1 MQLPKVQIDSR
12 WIQDGDDIV
21 LELRAAQLARGVWVD
36 FDGMDAT
43 LDDNAIDLVP
53 GEPVRIK
60 VKADAELETLRKA
73 LRIRSVADAM
83 AVQ

>member
-1 MQLPKVQIDSR
+1 MQLPKVQVDSR
-12 WIQDGDDIV
+12 WVQDGDDTV
-21 LELRAAQLARGVWVD
+21 LELRAAQLARGVWVA

-60 VKADAELETLRKA
+60 VKADADLDALREA
-73 LRIRSVADAM
+73 LRIQSVAD
-83 AVQ
+83 VIG

>member
-1 MQLPKVQIDSR
+1 
-12 WIQDGDDIV
+12 
-21 LELRAAQLARGVWVD
+21 
-36 FDGMDAT
+36 MDAT

-60 VKADAELETLRKA
+60 VEADAELETLRKA